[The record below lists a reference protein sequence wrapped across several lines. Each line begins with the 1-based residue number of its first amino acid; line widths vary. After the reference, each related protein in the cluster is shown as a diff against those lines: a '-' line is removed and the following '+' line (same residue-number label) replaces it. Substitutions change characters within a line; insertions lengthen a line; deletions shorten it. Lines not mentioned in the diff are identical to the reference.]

1 VRRTTVVLAAVCLLG
16 GVACGGES
24 KPKASPTSSSAP
36 PVSESPSASPTP
48 TATEASITYGAPFYS
63 DDFSDKSKGWTQ
75 KDTDQVQYV
84 VHDDYASPLY
94 TINVK
99 APSLHVFPHPEF
111 RGVKPEQLESY
122 EVSAL
127 LQTTLATGH
136 TDLFGLTC
144 RDLDDQRY
152 SFAIGYDLRRTGQ
165 IPWRISEHGPDGA
178 RVLAE
183 GTSPAPGGSAFRVAA
198 TCAGGQ
204 DGGPAHL
211 ILKVNDTEIG
221 RTTDAE
227 SPLTKGY
234 AGAYV
239 RSDDG
244 KTTVNVMNFSVR
256 SATIAS

>member
-1 VRRTTVVLAAVCLLG
+1 MRRATVVLVAV
-16 GVACGGES
+16 GVLAGAACGGDP
-24 KPKASPTSSSAP
+24 KPASPAASSAP
-36 PVSESPSASPTP
+36 PSTAGESPSASSTP
-48 TATEASITYGAPFYS
+48 ADASFTYGAPFYT
-63 DDFSDKSKGWTQ
+63 DDFSDKTKGWTE
-75 KDTDQVQYV
+75 KDTAQVQYV

-111 RGVKPEQLESY
+111 RGVKPEQLQDY

-127 LQTTLATGH
+127 LQTTLSVGH

-152 SFAIGYDLRRTGQ
+152 SFAIGYDLRRTGS

-178 RVLAE
+178 KVLAE
-183 GTSPAPGGSAFRVAA
+183 GTSPAPGGSAFRMAA

-211 ILKVNDTEIG
+211 VLKVNDTEIG
-221 RTTDAE
+221 RAQDAE
-227 SPLTKGY
+227 TPLTKGY

-239 RSDDG
+239 RTDDG
-244 KTTVNVMNFSVR
+244 KTTVNVMRFSVR
-256 SATIAS
+256 PATVA